1 MARHLQSYSFRMG
14 HRGDLHAI
22 KRNILVADD
31 DDDMRALMVNTLRS
45 DGYAVVEA
53 HDGAEL
59 LEILR
64 DALEDV
70 GVRPDIVITDI
81 KMPRLSGFGVLQ
93 ALRRAHV
100 RMPVILVTAFGDE
113 SMHVVAK
120 RLGAVGVLQKP
131 FDVDD
136 LRTVVMNA
144 SAAFERDTAL
154 DIRR

>member
-1 MARHLQSYSFRMG
+1 MG
-14 HRGDLHAI
+14 HRNDLHATR
-22 KRNILVADD
+22 RNILVADD

-53 HDGAEL
+53 RDGAEL
-59 LEILR
+59 LEILS
-64 DALEDV
+64 DALEDTRA
-70 GVRPDIVITDI
+70 RPDILVTDI
-81 KMPRLSGFGVLQ
+81 KMPRLSGLGVLQ

-100 RMPVILVTAFGDE
+100 RMPVILVTAFSDE

-136 LRTVVMNA
+136 LRTAVMNA
-144 SAAFERDTAL
+144 SAAFERDMAH
-154 DIRR
+154 DVSR

>member
-1 MARHLQSYSFRMG
+1 MG
-14 HRGDLHAI
+14 HRSDLHAI
-22 KRNILVADD
+22 RRNILIADD

-45 DGYAVVEA
+45 DGYSVVEA
-53 HDGAEL
+53 RDGAEL
-59 LEILR
+59 LETLR
-64 DALEDV
+64 DALED
-70 GVRPDIVITDI
+70 GRLRPDILITDI
-81 KMPRLSGFGVLQ
+81 KMPRLSGLGVLQ
-93 ALRRAHV
+93 ALRRARV

-144 SAAFERDTAL
+144 SAAFERDAAL